1 MTVGRL
7 EGWKAGRQ
15 MGAVGVPSPF
25 FCAGC
30 ARIRCHPAPQ
40 PSLISPIMMPYE
52 RLEAWQ
58 ACHHLF
64 LETYR
69 VTQSFPKSELYGLT
83 SQMRRAAFSAAA
95 NVAEG
100 SAKRGPREF
109 RRFLDITL
117 GSLAELSYAIVAVRD
132 LKLVSDDEWRRLDV
146 LRQKAGKVSWGLY
159 RTVSRK
165 ADHMPFQ
172 PSNVPSFEAL
182 TPPDAQS

>member
-1 MTVGRL
+1 MFFDPS
-7 EGWKAGRQ
+7 RQ
-15 MGAVGVPSPF
+15 DSIPSS
-25 FCAGC
+25 G
-30 ARIRCHPAPQ
+30 
-40 PSLISPIMMPYE
+40 PSSLAYVLMMPYE

-58 ACHHLF
+58 ACHQLF

-117 GSLAELSYAIVAVRD
+117 GSLAELSYAIIAVRD
-132 LKLVSDDEWRRLDV
+132 LKLVAEGECQGLDLLRR
-146 LRQKAGKVSWGLY
+146 KAERLTWGLY
-159 RTVSRK
+159 RSVSRK
-165 ADHMPFQ
+165 ADRSAFQ
-172 PSNVPSFEAL
+172 PSNIPTFPPL
-182 TPPDAQS
+182 TLPDAQS